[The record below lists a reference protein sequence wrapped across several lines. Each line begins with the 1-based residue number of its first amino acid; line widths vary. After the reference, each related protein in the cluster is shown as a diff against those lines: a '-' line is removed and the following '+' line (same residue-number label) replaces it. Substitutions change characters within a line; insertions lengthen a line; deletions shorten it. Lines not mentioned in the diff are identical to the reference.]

1 MYQQQQQQQ
10 THANVPRSPCQV
22 TRSRR
27 SSTTKIEQG
36 VKLAREECPFVRAN
50 GASRPQISLAK
61 ATHVFGESECT
72 HVCHEPA
79 SIAPN
84 KREPRSHTR
93 VLFGSFWWENASQR
107 PTHLEQSKQADRA
120 GSNALDRTTNGPP
133 SNKLVDV
140 DWGREGVGNF
150 FFSCLSLSIHTIHSK
165 EAPESHSSVR
175 R

>member
-1 MYQQQQQQQ
+1 M
-10 THANVPRSPCQV
+10 
-22 TRSRR
+22 
-27 SSTTKIEQG
+27 
-36 VKLAREECPFVRAN
+36 RAN

-93 VLFGSFWWENASQR
+93 VLSGSLWWENASQH

-140 DWGREGVGNF
+140 DWGREGAGSLCSVSLFRSTPFIPRRLRNPIHLCGDKQAGTGY
-150 FFSCLSLSIHTIHSK
+150 SHVVRLPVSALSAQL
-165 EAPESHSSVR
+165 PLR
-175 R
+175 RR